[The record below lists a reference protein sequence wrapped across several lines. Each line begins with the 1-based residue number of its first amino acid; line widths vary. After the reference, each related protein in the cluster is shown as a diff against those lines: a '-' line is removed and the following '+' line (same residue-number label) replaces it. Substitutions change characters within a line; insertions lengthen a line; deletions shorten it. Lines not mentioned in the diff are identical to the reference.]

1 MSDGNKKLIDEFM
14 QRLLTLNDEYEF
26 LIKELNSIGPN
37 NQTVTALIENLKL
50 RLQLLYQLKEKL
62 NELKTTR
69 NEAHYEEQI

>member
-1 MSDGNKKLIDEFM
+1 MNYRNWKSDGNKKLIDEFM

-50 RLQLLYQLKEKL
+50 RLAIVVSVKRKVKRTK
-62 NELKTTR
+62 NNKK
-69 NEAHYEEQI
+69 